1 MLARQRR
8 TQGTRRLALLPL
20 AAALL
25 GPLLAGAAAPT
36 LRASV
41 EAGVVAALVDARL
54 LVVEAEPR
62 PGEGLLAFAR
72 RLCGHDTAAE
82 EITRANGGSGRLRE
96 GLRYRV
102 PFALLAPEMQLRV
115 ARALFAEDRLTPE
128 GWVHRVGTQGT
139 AGESLWHIA
148 EWFTG
153 RGENFRVLRDRNSL
167 SETDPRPGVEV
178 MIPAALLRP
187 TFRAALPP
195 PSELVAAAGAQ
206 VPPAPLGAAAAAAA
220 TAGAAAGA
228 PPLQYGSDEQGEY
241 AVYRLRRGEAL
252 YSAVVVRF
260 AGLVFADD
268 VNAQAAEIAKRSR
281 IADVTDIPVGYPVK
295 VPLEMVLPE
304 YLPAGH
310 PRRVEYEAAVSA
322 SARFRNQVTAVDLAG
337 ITVILD
343 AGHGGRDVGAAMGGV
358 WESLYVY
365 DIMLR
370 VKRLLEAYTAARV
383 VPTTRDGEQ
392 FRLDDRDVLAFSRGH
407 AVLTTPPYVI
417 EDSRVGV
424 NLRWYLAN
432 GVHHRAASQSG
443 PEKVVF
449 VSIHADSL
457 HPSLRGAMVYIP
469 EAGRSGGTPAG
480 ADYGGR
486 QEVRDHPRG
495 GLSRKELLRSEGL
508 SRDLAAH
515 LLAAFR
521 AEGLAV
527 HPFKPVRE
535 TVIRNRRKWVPA
547 VLRYNH
553 VPAKVLL
560 EVCNLANPDDRALIQ
575 TRAFREKVAQAMVEG
590 ILGYYGPAD
599 RPPGQ
604 AVAVAAGS
612 R

>member
-1 MLARQRR
+1 MPEPRAPHRRSPQRLVF
-8 TQGTRRLALLPL
+8 RLLLVAALGGGL
-20 AAALL
+20 AA
-25 GPLLAGAAAPT
+25 GASAPT
-36 LRASV
+36 ARAPL
-41 EAGVVAALVDARL
+41 EAGVVAALVDGRQL
-54 LVVEAEPR
+54 MVEAEPR

-72 RLCGHDTAAE
+72 RLCGDVGAAE
-82 EITRANGGSGRLRE
+82 AITQANGGSGRLRE

-102 PFALLAPEMQLRV
+102 PFALLAPELQLRV
-115 ARALFAEDRLTPE
+115 ARALFAADRLTPE
-128 GWVHRVGTQGT
+128 GWVHRVGARDG
-139 AGESLWHIA
+139 AGESLWQIS

-153 RGENFRVLRDRNSL
+153 RGENFPALRERNAL
-167 SETDPRPGVEV
+167 AETDPRPGAELLV
-178 MIPAALLRP
+178 PAALLRP
-187 TFRAALPP
+187 SLRAALPSP
-195 PSELVAAAGAQ
+195 PSAAMAVAD
-206 VPPAPLGAAAAAAA
+206 VPAPA
-220 TAGAAAGA
+220 A
-228 PPLQYGSDEQGEY
+228 PPLEYGRDEQGEY

-268 VNAQAAEIAKRSR
+268 VNAQAAEIAKRSS

-295 VPLEMVLPE
+295 VPLELVLPE
-304 YLPAGH
+304 FLPVGH
-310 PRRVEYEAAVSA
+310 PRRLEYEAALSA

-337 ITVILD
+337 ISVILD
-343 AGHGGRDVGAAMGGV
+343 AGHGGRDVGASMGGV

-370 VKRLLEAYTAARV
+370 VKRLLESYTAARV
-383 VPTTRDGEQ
+383 VPTTRDGGE
-392 FRLDDRDVLAFSRGH
+392 FRLEERDVLAFSRGH
-407 AVLTTPPYVI
+407 AVLTTPPYLI
-417 EDSRVGV
+417 QDSSVGV

-432 GVHHRAASQSG
+432 TVHRRSASQGG

-469 EAGRSGGTPAG
+469 EAGRSGGTPPRRG

-486 QEVRDHPRG
+486 REVREHPQG
-495 GLSRKELLRSEGL
+495 GLSRRELVRSEGL
-508 SRDLAAH
+508 SRELADRV
-515 LLAAFR
+515 LAAFR

-553 VPAKVLL
+553 VPAKILL
-560 EVCNLANPDDRALIQ
+560 EVCNLANAEDRALIQ
-575 TRAFREKVAQAMVEG
+575 TRAFREKVALALVEG
-590 ILGYYGPAD
+590 ILGYYGAAG
-599 RPPGQ
+599 RPPSQ
-604 AVAVAAGS
+604 AVAAAAGS

>member
-1 MLARQRR
+1 VKLLKVNPKLLHRAHHDRGEERGWLHRSRGEGLDRVALWLTGNAANAGELRR
-8 TQGTRRLALLPL
+8 ANGRSNDLLRPGDEVQVPVALLLPIFRVEP
-20 AAALL
+20 A
-25 GPLLAGAAAPT
+25 PAAAP
-36 LRASV
+36 A
-41 EAGVVAALVDARL
+41 VAQALQA
-54 LVVEAEPR
+54 
-62 PGEGLLAFAR
+62 
-72 RLCGHDTAAE
+72 
-82 EITRANGGSGRLRE
+82 
-96 GLRYRV
+96 
-102 PFALLAPEMQLRV
+102 
-115 ARALFAEDRLTPE
+115 
-128 GWVHRVGTQGT
+128 
-139 AGESLWHIA
+139 
-148 EWFTG
+148 
-153 RGENFRVLRDRNSL
+153 
-167 SETDPRPGVEV
+167 
-178 MIPAALLRP
+178 PAAGP
-187 TFRAALPP
+187 ASTSPVDTIALDYG
-195 PSELVAAAGAQ
+195 EDAQ
-206 VPPAPLGAAAAAAA
+206 GK
-220 TAGAAAGA
+220 
-228 PPLQYGSDEQGEY
+228 Y
-241 AVYRLRRGEAL
+241 AIYRLRAGEAL

-260 AGLVFADD
+260 TGRDLADD
-268 VNAQAAEIAKRSR
+268 VNALSAEIAKRSG
-281 IADVTDIPVGYPVK
+281 IVDVTDIPVGYPVK

-310 PRRVEYEAAVSA
+310 PRHVEYEAAVSA

-383 VPTTRDGEQ
+383 VPTTRDGEE

-469 EAGRSGGTPAG
+469 EAGRSGGNPARAG